1 LNWQHIPEA
10 MAAMAQREAEQ
21 DAALQVALDTHRAT
35 SWWAW
40 LTTPAHPPKRGC
52 EALGL
57 F

>member
-1 LNWQHIPEA
+1 

-52 EALGL
+52 DTWGL
-57 F
+57 L